1 MRLSAQLL
9 LSCLISLSALAQN
22 ANESILPPRTPWS
35 GASKALALAAN
46 HPWATPFELSGMTQS
61 PDYATTITWL
71 ERLVAASPDLRM
83 LPLGKTLEG
92 RTLFAVVAA
101 RGGAGDAAALKANGR
116 PTLFVHAGIHAG
128 EIDGKDAG
136 MMLLR
141 DLTVTGQLR
150 SLLDKANFLFVPV
163 LNPDGHERSSR
174 FNRINQ
180 RGPEVMGWRTNGRN
194 LNLNRDFSKLETLE
208 LQALIPFL
216 NLWDPEL
223 YFDIHVT
230 DGIDYQYDITYGFTG
245 PHGYSPNGA
254 QWLAQRL
261 RPSVDAA
268 LSAKGHVPGPL
279 IFAVD
284 NANLEQGLIG
294 WTPSPRFS
302 NGYGDLRHLPTVLV
316 ENHSLKPYDQ
326 RVMGTYLLLAQTL
339 EVLGADGAS
348 LRQAIEADRKLRPL
362 SVPVD
367 FGADPA
373 GPRQLPFLAV
383 ARQVETGTYSGGP
396 VTRWLG
402 KPETIQVPFLE
413 LNQPNHSVTRP
424 KGYLISANWPE
435 IAEKLRLH
443 GIQTETLK
451 EPRSQEVVQYRLGE
465 IQLDKAPFEG
475 RMRVN
480 AKPVEEKGMA
490 SFPAGS
496 TWVSTDQALGDLAIL
511 LLEPSSEDSFWQWG
525 YFLEILQSTEYFETY
540 ALEPLAASMAAAD
553 PQLEQAFRQK
563 LATDEAFAKNPNA
576 RLEFFYRRSPYTDQR
591 HRLYP
596 VARVE

>member
-9 LSCLISLSALAQN
+9 LSCLFSFLGLAQN

-35 GASKALALAAN
+35 GASKALALAPN
-46 HPWATPFELSGMTQS
+46 HPWATPFEQSGMTQT
-61 PDYATTITWL
+61 PDYATTMAWI
-71 ERLVAASPDLRM
+71 ERLVAASPDLRL

-92 RTLFAVVAA
+92 RTFFVVVAT

-141 DLTVTGQLR
+141 DLTVVGNMR
-150 SLLDKANFLFVPV
+150 GLLEKANFLFVPV

-194 LNLNRDFSKLETLE
+194 LNLNRDFTKLETRE

-216 NLWDPEL
+216 TQWDPDL
-223 YFDIHVT
+223 YYDIHVT

-245 PHGYSPNGA
+245 PQGYSPNSA
-254 QWLAQRL
+254 KWLAQRL
-261 RPSVDAA
+261 QPSVDAA

-279 IFAVD
+279 IFALD
-284 NANLEQGLIG
+284 NANLDRGLVG

-326 RVMGTYLLLAQTL
+326 RVLGTYLLLAQTL
-339 EVLGADGAS
+339 EVLGAEGGS
-348 LRQAIEADRKLRPL
+348 LRQAIEADRKLRPQ
-362 SVPVD
+362 SVPTG
-367 FGADPA
+367 FGADPS
-373 GPRQLPFLAV
+373 GLRQMQFLAV
-383 ARQVETGTYSGGP
+383 ARQVETGTYAGGP
-396 VTRWLG
+396 VNRWLG

-413 LNQPNHSVTRP
+413 LNHPKNHVSRP

-435 IAEKLRLH
+435 IVEKLRLH
-443 GIQTETLK
+443 GIQTETLM
-451 EPRSQEVVQYRLGE
+451 EARTQEVVQYRLGE
-465 IQLDKAPFEG
+465 AQFDKAPFEG
-475 RMRVN
+475 RIRVS
-480 AKPVEEKGMA
+480 AKQVEEKGKV
-490 SFPAGS
+490 SFPPGT

-525 YFLEILQSTEYFETY
+525 YFLEILQSTEYFEAY

-553 PQLEQAFRQK
+553 PELEQAFRQK

-576 RLEFFYRRSPYTDQR
+576 RLEFFYRHSPYTDQR